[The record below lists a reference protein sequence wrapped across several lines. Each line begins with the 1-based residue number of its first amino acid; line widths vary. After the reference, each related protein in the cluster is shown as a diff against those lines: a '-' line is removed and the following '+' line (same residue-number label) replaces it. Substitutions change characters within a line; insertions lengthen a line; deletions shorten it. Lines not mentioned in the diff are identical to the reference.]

1 MGYSPWSRKESD
13 TTETTEHTRRLCRPL
28 LVQPR
33 LGLQPFRLNQ
43 RWGNFPAK
51 GQTVNSL
58 GFVSHAASVL
68 TTQQCCRGVKAA
80 TDGRQMTVP
89 AFQ

>member
-1 MGYSPWSRKESD
+1 MGYSPLGHKESD
-13 TTETTEHTRRLCRPL
+13 TTEVTEHTRRPCSPL
-28 LVQPR
+28 LVQPG
-33 LGLQPFRLNQ
+33 LALQPFHLNQ

-68 TTQQCCRGVKAA
+68 TTQQCC
-80 TDGRQMTVP
+80 
-89 AFQ
+89 